1 VYELNPFETI
11 IPGMEGD
18 RDRPI
23 AIFMAFGT
31 KGDVYPIA
39 AIAAA
44 FAFDQTNYQV
54 FFVTHSAHQDLA
66 VNLVERNVR
75 CIPVS
80 SPPVL
85 SPPQIDDNDDSHS
98 HSFSVQKRMVAKNH
112 RKESLCIME
121 RIFGDSPTVEGDF
134 VLINFFALEGWS
146 LAELF
151 RVRCVVAAPYVVHYT
166 APSFFERQFK
176 RELPLLYRYLQEA
189 PADKVGWKDV
199 MHWMWPLFSKEWA
212 SWRKDEL
219 NLSPWPF
226 TDPVTE
232 LPTWHDMPLAPLL
245 LYGFSREVVECPD
258 YWPSNTRVCGFW
270 FLPSKWQFS
279 CRSCQD
285 NFDCGGELCP
295 IHTGLRCFLDAHLS
309 MPLVFVGLSSI
320 GSMGF
325 FRNPRAFLDILRA
338 SLGINSVRFILFT
351 GGYKQLHMEVQ
362 LLAAELDSS
371 LSEHKINQ
379 DGGISLFN
387 GRLFCFDGSIPYSW
401 LFKKCAA
408 AIHHGGSGST
418 AAALQAGVPQILCPC
433 MLDQFYWAERMFWL
447 GVAPEPLK
455 RAQLLPENC
464 DELSITETAR
474 MLSKALNY
482 ALSPE
487 VKARAVE
494 ISERITQEDGVSE
507 AVRILKEEMI

>member
-1 VYELNPFETI
+1 
-11 IPGMEGD
+11 MEIEGE

-23 AIFMAFGT
+23 AVFMAFGT

-44 FAFDQTNYQV
+44 FAFDQTKYQV

-66 VNLVERNVR
+66 ANLVERNVTY
-75 CIPVS
+75 IPVS

-85 SPPQIDDNDDSHS
+85 SPPQCDDNDDSLS

-112 RKESLCIME
+112 RKECLCIME
-121 RIFGDSPTVEGDF
+121 RIFGDSATIKGDF
-134 VLINFFALEGWS
+134 VLVNFFALEGWS

-151 RVRCVVAAPYVVHYT
+151 RVRCVIAAPYAVHYT
-166 APSFFERQFK
+166 APSLFERKFK
-176 RELPLLYRYLQEA
+176 RELPLLYQYLQEA
-189 PADKVGWKDV
+189 PADKLGWKDV
-199 MHWMWPLFSKEWA
+199 MHWMWPLFSEEWA

-232 LPTWHDMPLAPLL
+232 LPTWHD
-245 LYGFSREVVECPD
+245 
-258 YWPSNTRVCGFW
+258 
-270 FLPSKWQFS
+270 
-279 CRSCQD
+279 RSCQD

-295 IHTGLRCFLDAHLS
+295 VHTGLRCFLDAHLS
-309 MPLVFVGLSSI
+309 MPLVFVGLSSA

-325 FRNPRAFLDILRA
+325 LQNPKAFLGILRA
-338 SLGINSVRFILFT
+338 SLEINSVRFILFT
-351 GGYKQLHMEVQ
+351 GGYKPLHTEVQ
-362 LLAAELDSS
+362 VLAAELDSS
-371 LSEHKINQ
+371 FSEQKIH
-379 DGGISLFN
+379 DGGIALFN
-387 GRLFCFDGSIPYSW
+387 GRLFCFGGSMPYSW

-408 AIHHGGSGST
+408 AIHHGGSGSS
-418 AAALQAGVPQILCPC
+418 AAALQAGIPQVLCPC

-464 DELSITETAR
+464 NELSITEGAS
-474 MLSKALNY
+474 MLSKAINY

-494 ISERITQEDGVSE
+494 ISKRIAQEDGVSE
-507 AVRILKEEMI
+507 AIRILKEEVT